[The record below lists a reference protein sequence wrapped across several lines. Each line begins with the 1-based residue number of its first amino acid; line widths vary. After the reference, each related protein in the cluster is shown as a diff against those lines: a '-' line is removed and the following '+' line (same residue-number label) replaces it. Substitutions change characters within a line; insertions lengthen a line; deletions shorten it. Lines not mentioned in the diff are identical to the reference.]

1 MSNVKA
7 FVLALMLAAAPVCG
21 AAEGVMLGVQV
32 KDTPSP
38 IVEATVSPTPIA
50 EVEFESETEAE
61 ETAQGLFEPIMLSE
75 MEEAGLGTRILWRG
89 MEGEDVALMQR
100 RLYQLGYYL
109 GDIDGIFGLGTSR
122 SVYAFQRA
130 HKLKKIDG
138 KGGPATIEMM
148 FSDEAVI
155 QPTPTPSPT
164 PTPRPTPTPSP
175 TPLPTPV
182 PTAIPV
188 AEGAPFALEEIQV
201 YIDEMPYMLMLG
213 REEPGELLYP
223 LCGVMGHMGYEYAA
237 AGGSWQMK
245 SIVTGKEIAL
255 MTDGSDGAQ
264 TGAMGSS
271 DGVLFLADELCR
283 VYVYGDEAYV
293 TAPLLA
299 KLGIDCLLVG
309 DTPVIHQ

>member
-1 MSNVKA
+1 MFNGKA

-21 AAEGVMLGVQV
+21 AAEGVMLGIQV

-38 IVEATVSPTPIA
+38 TAEATVSPTPIA

-138 KGGPATIEMM
+138 KVGPATIEMM

-182 PTAIPV
+182 PTAIPM

-213 REEPGELLYP
+213 REETGELLYP

-237 AGGSWQMK
+237 AGGSWQLT

-271 DGVLFLADELCR
+271 GGVLFLADELCR